1 MIHTMRLRSLVQT
14 GLGYRISDV
23 TPVDMFPPLRAC
35 RDGMFAVK
43 NVTGSDTSRCLEKY
57 RVMREVMF

>member
-23 TPVDMFPPLRAC
+23 TPVDMFPGTRH
-35 RDGMFAVK
+35 VET
-43 NVTGSDTSRCLEKY
+43 VCLLT
-57 RVMREVMF
+57 RH